1 MYGGKVAENIAMN
14 GAGVYVNKDG
24 SAAMYGG
31 KITGNKVGEGYGA
44 GVYVGGGTFD
54 MYGGSISGNNQLGWN
69 YNGDGGGVYIQ
80 RQLQLRTMARSP
92 AIMAIGAAA

>member
-1 MYGGKVAENIAMN
+1 MN

-69 YNGDGGGVYIQ
+69 YNGDGGGVYISSGSFN
-80 RQLQLRTMARSP
+80 LHDGTITGNNGYWGGGVNLYLSL
-92 AIMAIGAAA
+92 IHI